1 MKWTMILTLSA
12 LTGAATLISSC
23 AETAPSLSMILKR
36 ENFWNFDGDKTG
48 QIATGF
54 TNEVG
59 QWTLVEDATAPSKPH
74 VLAQLAKSRR
84 PIYNVAL
91 AADTSYDD
99 VDISLELKSIAG
111 KIDRGGGPVWR
122 AKDAQNY
129 YIARYN
135 PLEDNYRVYKVVE
148 GKRHQLGSADIDD
161 YSPDWH
167 TLRVTMKGDHIE
179 CYYDGKKYLDVKDQT
194 FGSPGRVGLWT
205 KADAQTHF
213 DDFRVTDTRLI
224 ER

>member
-1 MKWTMILTLSA
+1 MKCTMILTLSV
-12 LTGAATLISSC
+12 LTCATAVSSC
-23 AETAPSLSMILKR
+23 AETDPSISLTLKK
-36 ENFWNFDGDKTG
+36 ENFWNFDSDKTG

-74 VLAQLAKSRR
+74 VLAQLAKSKRA
-84 PIYNVAL
+84 IYNVAL
-91 AADTSYDD
+91 AADTSYGD
-99 VDISLELKSIAG
+99 VDISLELKCIAG
-111 KIDRGGGPVWR
+111 EIDKGGGPVWR

-135 PLEDNYRVYKVVE
+135 PLEDNYRVYKVVK

-167 TLRVTMKGDHIE
+167 TLRVTMNGDHIE

-213 DDFRVTDTRLI
+213 DDFRVTHTGDPLAR
-224 ER
+224 